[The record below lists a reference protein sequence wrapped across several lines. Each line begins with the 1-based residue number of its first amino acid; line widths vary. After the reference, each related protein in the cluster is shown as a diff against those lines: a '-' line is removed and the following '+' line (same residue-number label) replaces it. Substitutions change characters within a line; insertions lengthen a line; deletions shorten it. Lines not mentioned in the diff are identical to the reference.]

1 MVRSKRSHFAG
12 GLEVTRAKVV
22 TSSTLLNPVAL
33 LSTPVIEYTRNESH
47 EDYRT
52 FLYTVAVQS
61 KTIDRIVITL
71 KPLPSDRPLIS
82 LPNETG
88 SGYAAGETAL
98 LLFAVTAE
106 RY

>member
-1 MVRSKRSHFAG
+1 MIDH
-12 GLEVTRAKVV
+12 
-22 TSSTLLNPVAL
+22 
-33 LSTPVIEYTRNESH
+33 VII
-47 EDYRT
+47 
-52 FLYTVAVQS
+52 AV
-61 KTIDRIVITL
+61 

>member
-1 MVRSKRSHFAG
+1 V
-12 GLEVTRAKVV
+12 L
-22 TSSTLLNPVAL
+22 SSATLLNPVAL
-33 LSTPVIEYTRNESH
+33 FSTAVIEYTRNKSY

-52 FLYTVAVQS
+52 YLFTAAVKRKS
-61 KTIDRIVITL
+61 IDRVVIAL
-71 KPLPSDRPLIS
+71 KPLPSGRPLIS

-98 LLFAVTAE
+98 LLFALTGE